1 MKDKVLGVSLADG
14 TMFPGG
20 DLVIPGKGRVA
31 VVDVGGHGGALSILR
46 CWRYVATRPP
56 EDTQEVS
63 LFYIAITRP
72 GHDPSPARLLWEF
85 TANKAQELVKDILKF
100 YLAKCTRVEMTH
112 QEDIAARVLDACL
125 VELREQSF
133 LAAFEEWLTQEQSI

>member
-1 MKDKVLGVSLADG
+1 MVDG
-14 TMFPGG
+14 TMVPGG

-56 EDTQEVS
+56 EDTQEVT

-72 GHDPSPARLLWEF
+72 GHDPSTTRLLWEF
-85 TANKAQELVKDILKF
+85 TASKAQEMVKDILKF
-100 YLAKCTRVEMTH
+100 YQARCSRVEMIP
-112 QEDIAARVLDACL
+112 QEDIAARVLSGCM
-125 VELREQSF
+125 VELREQGF
-133 LAAFEEWLTQEQSI
+133 LAVFEKWLAGEHSV